1 MGRKS
6 TVKKFLNKNLGG
18 VKLIEE
24 LDIREGR
31 LFVKCVCLICEKI
44 FEAKFHNVY
53 KGHYK
58 SCGCQRFKK
67 SNKNPKWKGVG
78 LVSASYFFSL
88 KKGAKDRG
96 LSFLITLQ
104 EIWDLFKKQN
114 GKCALSGIELKFN
127 SERKIHDGNASLDR
141 INSEIGY
148 IISNVQWV
156 DKTINMSKQQM
167 NNEQFIKMCKEVYE
181 HSK

>member
-6 TVKKFLNKNLGG
+6 TVDKFLNKNLGG

-31 LFVKCVCLICEKI
+31 LFVKCLCLICEKI
-44 FEAKFHNVY
+44 FEAKFHNIY

-127 SERKIHDGNASLDR
+127 SERKMHDGNASLDR

-181 HSK
+181 YSK